1 MAQSTWERLAAGTGL
16 MFVVLFIGAAVVN
29 PVSDALGDQASVVA
43 EKLLENQARALVS
56 VAVGVLAAFALV
68 WFAASLRSTLR
79 QAEGGTGVLSAVAF
93 AGGVMAGVTA
103 LASSALTRTAA
114 EFVRRQ
120 DDAEG
125 ARMASS
131 LQESTMA
138 VASIFGLALLVGA
151 TFVIALRHGVIPRWL
166 AWVGAVGAVLSLVP
180 QYPIFAVGGVIVLFW
195 VAALSILLIRRVGS
209 TVES

>member
-16 MFVVLFIGAAVVN
+16 MFVMLLIVSFEVN
-29 PVSDALGDQASVVA
+29 PVGDALGDEASVVA
-43 EKLLENQARALVS
+43 ERLLDNQARALVS

-79 QAEGGTGVLSAVAF
+79 QAEGEAGVLSEVAF
-93 AGGVMAGVTA
+93 AGGVMAGVTIV
-103 LASSALTRTAA
+103 ASSALTRTAA

-120 DDAEG
+120 DDSEG
-125 ARMASS
+125 ARLAAS
-131 LQESTMA
+131 LVESTMV
-138 VASIFGLALLVGA
+138 VATIFGLALLAGA
-151 TFVIALRHGVIPRWL
+151 TFVIALRHGAIPRWL

-180 QYPIFAVGGVIVLFW
+180 QYPIFVVGFLIVLFW
-195 VAALSILLIRRVGS
+195 IAALSIVLIRRVGS

>member
-16 MFVVLFIGAAVVN
+16 MFVVLLIVSFEVN
-29 PVSDALGDQASVVA
+29 PVGDALGDEASVVA
-43 EKLLENQARALVS
+43 ERLLDNQARALVS

-151 TFVIALRHGVIPRWL
+151 TFVIALRHGGIPRWL
-166 AWVGAVGAVLSLVP
+166 AWVGAVGAALSLVP
-180 QYPIFAVGGVIVLFW
+180 IYPIFVFGVLIALFW
-195 VAALSILLIRRVGS
+195 VAALSIVLIRRVGS

>member
-1 MAQSTWERLAAGTGL
+1 
-16 MFVVLFIGAAVVN
+16 
-29 PVSDALGDQASVVA
+29 
-43 EKLLENQARALVS
+43 
-56 VAVGVLAAFALV
+56 
-68 WFAASLRSTLR
+68 
-79 QAEGGTGVLSAVAF
+79 
-93 AGGVMAGVTA
+93 MAGVAA

-114 EFVRRQ
+114 EVVRRQ

-125 ARMASS
+125 ARMAAS
-131 LQESTMA
+131 LQESTMG

-151 TFVIALRHGVIPRWL
+151 TCVIALRHGGIPRWL

-195 VAALSILLIRRVGS
+195 VAALSIVLIRRVDS